1 MIINKNKITTKKSFK
16 ALFFK
21 SILSLIIIIIIIT
34 GQAFFTSVNV
44 QRGLVSE
51 VGTLIFK
58 DANSLLVSNVT
69 KEQGITFSAKN
80 HQTQII
86 YNF

>member
-21 SILSLIIIIIIIT
+21 SILSLIIIT